1 MKKSISIVAILWYVH
16 SIEITKAIPEA
27 TYKPYP
33 ELPEINRQT
42 FGRSNIKEP
51 NPFLLEEALDNNS
64 LGTKASNKNEQITT
78 VENPLLKNN
87 RSNFLDQKPQ
97 ELNSFFFNQNQ
108 TENFIPDETQN
119 KAESSTPIKNIG
131 AAPSRPAPR
140 PFELTEKQAQLKA
153 EQTKNDIAEF
163 LKNKQASEELSAAQE
178 GFDFTSIKEVNP
190 LIQAP
195 FEKQTLL
202 EQPKKTTITNIWD
215 NTQTTITYTNE
226 VLTITKEGKKG
237 WLSGQKYNDTTVH
250 INLNEMKAS
259 LAGKTQAQ
267 AAKIIDQ
274 QVLTL
279 AGSNNWFGGKL
290 VAEKN
295 ILTDQNYIDTRTE
308 LIKDLDNPKNFLQAT
323 VRFFTNLFS
332 NAKFKAKETTIKN
345 TNKNNV
351 ANFSQAFANKILL
364 SKENIQ
370 VQSIIPQQDNTANIT
385 LAYNNAIKTQFNT
398 GSEAVIINNGTDGGM
413 VAFKADTGYIIKS
426 KDLSKPYA
434 PYKYEIIDPIN
445 GSIKNINE
453 KNIDLS
459 LQPSTNE
466 QIIQTEPITGRTKIT
481 TLNTSGNPVNIT
493 IRELNGSMTIYTA
506 DKNGNV
512 IKNQPISEI
521 KIKDDG
527 SIDVTSYKIEKNFF
541 SNSTVIK
548 PTTITLQKNGTTIKK

>member
-42 FGRSNIKEP
+42 FAISNIKGAHEF
-51 NPFLLEEALDNNS
+51 NPFFLEEADDE
-64 LGTKASNKNEQITT
+64 TITP
-78 VENPLLKNN
+78 VENTLSKNSKPAQVN
-87 RSNFLDQKPQ
+87 DSFIFLNQKPQ
-97 ELNSFFFNQNQ
+97 EHNSFFFNQNQ
-108 TENFIPDETQN
+108 TENFIPDE
-119 KAESSTPIKNIG
+119 
-131 AAPSRPAPR
+131 
-140 PFELTEKQAQLKA
+140 
-153 EQTKNDIAEF
+153 TKNDIAEF

-178 GFDFTSIKEVNP
+178 GFDFKSIKEVNP
-190 LIQAP
+190 LIQSP

-202 EQPKKTTITNIWD
+202 EQPKKTTITNTWD

-323 VRFFTNLFS
+323 VRFFTNIFS

-385 LAYNNAIKTQFNT
+385 LAYNKAITTQFNT

-466 QIIQTEPITGRTKIT
+466 QIIQTEPINGRTKIT

-512 IKNQPISEI
+512 IQNQPISEI